1 MEGDWGRTS
10 IWLGALTTES
20 AESAE
25 SVAARQ
31 HDEKLSMSLNSH

>member
-20 AESAE
+20 AES
-25 SVAARQ
+25 VAARQ